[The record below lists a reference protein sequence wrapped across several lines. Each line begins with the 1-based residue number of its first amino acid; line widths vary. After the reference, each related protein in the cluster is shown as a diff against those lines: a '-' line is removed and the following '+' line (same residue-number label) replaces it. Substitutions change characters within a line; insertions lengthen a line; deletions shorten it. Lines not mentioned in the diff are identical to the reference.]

1 VQCPS
6 VAELAHLLAPEFRL
20 KRRLGVGLLVPPS
33 YMEHWARRFAR
44 VTKVLAMVDPALGR
58 LPVLR
63 SMGDCVLMHFERSDR
78 AAGR

>member
-1 VQCPS
+1 
-6 VAELAHLLAPEFRL
+6 
-20 KRRLGVGLLVPPS
+20 
-33 YMEHWARRFAR
+33 MEHWARRFAR